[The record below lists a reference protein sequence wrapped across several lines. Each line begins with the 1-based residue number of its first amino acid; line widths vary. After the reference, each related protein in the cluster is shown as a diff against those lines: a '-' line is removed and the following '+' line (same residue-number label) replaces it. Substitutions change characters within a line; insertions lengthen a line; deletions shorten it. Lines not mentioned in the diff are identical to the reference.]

1 MNAYVYLGILT
12 LHVASLALF
21 GGTVLFAD
29 LRLLGLGMSG
39 YSVSEVMD
47 GLRIPK
53 RIGLAAAV
61 LSGVALFSF
70 QAGRYLSDP
79 WFHTK
84 IALLLL
90 LCGNY
95 LLFRRNLQNPGKAK
109 LTGGL
114 SLLLWTGVI
123 CAGRGP
129 ATIKDVMHSMVDP
142 NGDAVFASVQ
152 EVADQ
157 SGTHQEAPQTDADW
171 AGLRQRLSILQQVPS
186 LLAGRKAARIRDR
199 SKNPQSESEPEEIER
214 ALDADRPS
222 LARRA
227 RKLQDA
233 AGLAI
238 KAVDAKDTS
247 ALLRSIDLID
257 KACENCHLHYWY
269 PNDRRAQQAAKEDG
283 VTDY

>member
-1 MNAYVYLGILT
+1 MNAYLYLGVLT

-21 GGTVLFAD
+21 GGMVLITD
-29 LRLLGLGMSG
+29 LRLLGLGMKS
-39 YSVSEVMD
+39 YTVSEVRD
-47 GLRIPK
+47 GLRVPK
-53 RIGLAAAV
+53 RIGLALAV
-61 LSGVALFSF
+61 LSGAALFSF
-70 QAGRYLSDP
+70 EPSRYLSDP
-79 WFHTK
+79 WFHAKVT
-84 IALLLL
+84 LLLL

-95 LLFRRNLQNPGKAK
+95 LLFRRNLQNSGSAK

-152 EVADQ
+152 QVADQ
-157 SGTHQEAPQTDADW
+157 SGSHLEAPQTDADW
-171 AGLRQRLSILQQVPS
+171 ALLRRRLEILQEVPS
-186 LLAGRKAARIRDR
+186 LVEGRKASRVRDR
-199 SKNPQSESEPEEIER
+199 SKNPQSESQPEEIER

-227 RKLQDA
+227 RKLQNA
-233 AGLAI
+233 AGQAI
-238 KAVDAKDTS
+238 QAVDAKDTA
-247 ALLRSIDLID
+247 ALLRSIDAID